1 MISTIEELEAWLR
14 SNLTERRFLHS
25 KGVAHAMSGLFS
37 RFGQPEDG
45 QRSFMGMEAADF
57 VGLMHDA
64 AREYSD
70 ARILSFAAE
79 RGLRLPVEMQEMPML
94 AHGMVAHHL
103 ALELVSENLPLSWL
117 TAMDW
122 HTTGNIRM
130 GYIGLALFIADFLE
144 PGRAFLDDARREVY
158 LDHDDMNKVAEAI
171 LDDTISHL
179 RIKGIKISESS
190 LELQRFFK
198 AGMKI
203 R

>member
-1 MISTIEELEAWLR
+1 MLSTIDEIEAWLR
-14 SNLTERRFLHS
+14 SHVTERRFLHS
-25 KGVAHAMSGLFS
+25 KGVARAMGMLFS
-37 RFGQPEDG
+37 RFGQPDEG

-70 ARILSFAAE
+70 AHILRFAAE
-79 RGLRLPVEMQEMPML
+79 RGLKLPVEMQEMPML

-103 ALELVSENLPLSWL
+103 ALELVSENLPPAWL

-122 HTTGNIRM
+122 HTTGSIRM
-130 GYIGLALFIADFLE
+130 GYMGLALFIADYLE

-179 RIKGIKISESS
+179 RSKGVNPSASS
-190 LELQRFFK
+190 LELQSFFK

>member
-1 MISTIEELEAWLR
+1 MLFTIDQLKAWLHANV
-14 SNLTERRFLHS
+14 SEKRFLHS
-25 KGVAHAMSGLFS
+25 EGVALAMHRLFE

-70 ARILSFAAE
+70 AHILRFVAE
-79 RGLRLPVEMQEMPML
+79 RGLRLPAEMQEMPML

-103 ALELVSENLPLSWL
+103 ALELVSENLPPSWL

-130 GYIGLALFIADFLE
+130 GYIGLALFIADYLE
-144 PGRAFLDDARREVY
+144 PGRVFLDDARREVY
-158 LDHDDMNKVAEAI
+158 LDHDDMNGVAEAI

-179 RIKGIKISESS
+179 RSKGINPSASS
-190 LELQRFFK
+190 LELQGFFK